1 MVKMEKEVKELSWN
15 ELQKRAAG
23 LDVDGPR
30 NRENLE
36 KAVLKAEAGKVDK
49 NSKRL
54 KELAGIEEKS
64 KYFKAAQEL
73 NYFSEDGATCKAGG
87 QFKLEPE
94 LLTSDII
101 TNSTLKSG
109 RFHIKAGRYLP
120 TKISM
125 RNFFGGKNW
134 RQVQPEVLQYK
145 ERGMVLTLSVKA
157 TEAMTEADFKNSN
170 SFGNHFLFI
179 IPKDEPITVK
189 KWNNEELEINKS
201 NWKENYLHFSNNG
214 RTYKMAKCIAAKYN
228 LHYLSLKNG
237 EYEKSNISNHNYNYS
252 FFKSSWEKYL
262 NDKGTKKIN
271 NPLEEL
277 EEIVNNYQE

>member
-1 MVKMEKEVKELSWN
+1 VVKMEKEVKELKWN
-15 ELQKRAAG
+15 ELQKRAKG
-23 LDVDGPR
+23 LKVEGSR

-36 KAVLKAEAGKVDK
+36 KAVLKAEAGKVEK
-49 NSKRL
+49 NSKRI
-54 KELAGIEEKS
+54 KELAGLEEKS
-64 KYFKAAQEL
+64 KYFKSAQEL
-73 NYFSEDGATCKAGG
+73 NYFSEEGAICKDGG

-101 TNSTLKSG
+101 TNSTLKAG

-120 TKISM
+120 AKIPM
-125 RNFFGGKNW
+125 REFFGGKNW
-134 RQVQPEVLQYK
+134 RGVQSKVLQYK
-145 ERGMVLTLSVKA
+145 DRGLVITLSVKA
-157 TEAMTEADFKNSN
+157 TEALTEADFKNSN

-179 IPKDEPITVK
+179 IPKNKPITVK
-189 KWNNEELEINKS
+189 KWNDKELKITKK

-214 RTYKMAKCIAAKYN
+214 RTYKMAKCIAFRYN
-228 LHYLSLKNG
+228 LHYMSLKNG

-262 NDKGTKKIN
+262 NDGGTKKIN

-277 EEIVNNYQE
+277 ELLVNKYQE